1 MALNVINEAKRCLNC
16 KKPMCRT
23 GCPINTSIPD
33 VIQMFL
39 HGEINEAGKTL
50 FNNNPLSMICS
61 LICNHENQCEG
72 HCVMN
77 RKGAPVQF
85 SSIENY
91 ISSNYF
97 DKLKFEN
104 IPKNGIKAGI
114 IGAGPAGI
122 TIAII
127 LAQKGYDITIFESK
141 DKIGGVL
148 RYGIPEF
155 RLPKNI
161 IDKYRDK
168 MESLGIKIR
177 PNTAIGTT
185 ITVDDMFRDGYKAI
199 FIGTGVWKPNM
210 LHIKG
215 ETLGNVHF
223 AINYLVNPDAYN
235 LGKSLNIIGAGN
247 AAMDVARTALRHG
260 CEKVTVFSRNDHL
273 AASPREVE
281 YAKID
286 GVEFVVHVEPVEI
299 VDKGVIMSELE
310 CDGYGHLDAILGTEK
325 LYEADSTIIAISQ
338 GPNSRIVSNTTGLE
352 VNDRGLLVTNKYGE
366 TTRDGIFASGDV
378 VRGAK
383 TVVEAVKYSK
393 QVAEVMHEYMQG
405 MPLEE
410 IKI

>member
-1 MALNVINEAKRCLNC
+1 MAINVINEAKRCLNC
-16 KKPMCRT
+16 KKPMCRQ
-23 GCPINTSIPD
+23 GCPINTAIPD

-39 HGEINEAGKTL
+39 AGEINEAGQTL
-50 FNNNPLSMICS
+50 FENNPLSIVCS

-77 RKGAPVQF
+77 RKGAPIQF

-104 IPKNGIKAGI
+104 VEKNGKKVGI
-114 IGAGPAGI
+114 IGSGPAGI
-122 TIAII
+122 TIAVI
-127 LAQKGYDITIFESK
+127 LAQKGYDITLFESK
-141 DKIGGVL
+141 EQIGGIL

-155 RLPKNI
+155 RLPKRI
-161 IDKYRDK
+161 LDKYRDK
-168 MESLGIKIR
+168 LRELGIKIR

-215 ETLGNVHF
+215 ETLGNVHY
-223 AINYLVNPDAYN
+223 AINYLVNPDSYD

-260 CEKVTVFSRNDHL
+260 CEKVTVFSRSDHL

-281 YAKID
+281 YAEID
-286 GVEFVVHVEPVEI
+286 GVEFVTHVEPMSI
-299 VDKGVIMSELE
+299 VDNGVIMADLE
-310 CDGYGHLDAILGTEK
+310 CDGYGHLEPVVGTEK
-325 LYEADSTIIAISQ
+325 LYPADSTIIAISQ
-338 GPNSRIVSNTTGLE
+338 GPNSRIVSNTKGLE
-352 VNDRGLLVTNKYGE
+352 INERGLLVTNTIGE
-366 TTRDGIFASGDV
+366 TTRPGIFASGDV
-378 VRGAK
+378 VSGAK

-405 MPLEE
+405 LED
-410 IKI
+410 

>member
-1 MALNVINEAKRCLNC
+1 MALNVIYEAKRCLNC
-16 KKPMCRT
+16 KKPMCRQ

-39 HGEINEAGKTL
+39 KGEINKAGKTL
-50 FNNNPLSMICS
+50 FENNPLSVICS
-61 LICNHENQCEG
+61 MICNHENQCEG

-91 ISSNYF
+91 ISSHYF
-97 DKLKFEN
+97 DKLKFDVKEK
-104 IPKNGIKAGI
+104 IDKKVGI

-122 TIAII
+122 TIAIM
-127 LAQKGYDITIFESK
+127 LAQKGYDITLFESK
-141 DKIGGVL
+141 EKIGGVL

-155 RLPKNI
+155 RLPKTL
-161 IDKYRDK
+161 IDKYREK
-168 MESLGIKIR
+168 LEQLGIKVR
-177 PNTAIGTT
+177 PNVAIGTT

-199 FIGTGVWKPNM
+199 FVGTGVWKPNM

-223 AINYLVNPDAYN
+223 GINYLVNPDSYN

-281 YAKID
+281 YAAID
-286 GVEFVVHVEPVEI
+286 GVDFVTHVEPMEI
-299 VDKGVIMSELE
+299 VDKGVVMIELE
-310 CDGYGHLDAILGTEK
+310 CDGYGHLEPIIGTEK
-325 LYEADSTIIAISQ
+325 LYPADSTIISISQ
-338 GPNSRIVSNTTGLE
+338 GPNSRIVSNTKGLE

-366 TTRDGIFASGDV
+366 TTREGIFAGGDV

-393 QVAEVMHEYMQG
+393 EVAEVMHEYLQG
-405 MPLEE
+405 LD
-410 IKI
+410 

>member
-1 MALNVINEAKRCLNC
+1 
-16 KKPMCRT
+16 
-23 GCPINTSIPD
+23 
-33 VIQMFL
+33 MFL

-50 FNNNPLSMICS
+50 FENNPLSIICS

-97 DKLKFEN
+97 DKLKFGE
-104 IPKNGIKAGI
+104 IKKNGIKAGI

-141 DKIGGVL
+141 EKIGGVL

-281 YAKID
+281 YAAID
-286 GVEFVVHVEPVEI
+286 GVEFVTHVEPIEI

-310 CDGYGHLDAILGTEK
+310 CDGYGHLSAILGTEK
-325 LYEADSTIIAISQ
+325 LYKADSTIIAISQ

-352 VNDRGLLVTNKYGE
+352 VNDRGLLVTNQYGE

-405 MPLEE
+405 LPLDE
-410 IKI
+410 IKVD

>member
-1 MALNVINEAKRCLNC
+1 MAINVINEAKRCLNC

-23 GCPINTSIPD
+23 GCPINTDIPN

-39 HGEINEAGKTL
+39 NGKITEAGKTL
-50 FNNNPLSMICS
+50 FNNNPLSVICS

-72 HCVMN
+72 HCVLN

-97 DKLKFEN
+97 DKLKLECEQ
-104 IPKNGIKAGI
+104 KNGKKVGI

-122 TIAII
+122 TIAVV

-141 DKIGGVL
+141 EKIGGVL

-155 RLPKNI
+155 RLPKSI
-161 IDKYRDK
+161 LDKYRDK
-168 MESLGIKIR
+168 LLDLDIKIR

-199 FIGTGVWKPNM
+199 FVGTGVWKPNM

-223 AINYLVNPDAYN
+223 AINYLVNPDAYT

-247 AAMDVARTALRHG
+247 SAMDVARTALRHG

-286 GVEFVVHVEPVEI
+286 GVDFVVHVEPIEI
-299 VDKGVIMSELE
+299 VDKGVVMIELE
-310 CDGYGHLDAILGTEK
+310 CDGYGHLEPIIGTEK
-325 LYEADSTIIAISQ
+325 LYPADSTIIAISQ

-352 VNDRGLLVTNKYGE
+352 VNERGLLVTNTYGE
-366 TTRDGIFASGDV
+366 TTREGIFAAGDV

-383 TVVEAVKYSK
+383 TVVEAVNYSK
-393 QVAEVMHEYMQG
+393 HVAEAMDEYIKG
-405 MPLEE
+405 LED
-410 IKI
+410 